1 MLAAL
6 AGPLACELT
15 WRAWGYRA
23 FFRAILGFLRLG
35 LAKDGINFF
44 ICARMK
50 YSSKMSRDSTSGL
63 CPKQQKSTFEE

>member
-50 YSSKMSRDSTSGL
+50 YS
-63 CPKQQKSTFEE
+63 

>member
-1 MLAAL
+1 MLICDIVRDIDPDHT
-6 AGPLACELT
+6 GDVTEPVFQPLNYFST

-50 YSSKMSRDSTSGL
+50 YS
-63 CPKQQKSTFEE
+63 